1 MKKTYATPAVVMT
14 GTVVNETTNAITG
27 DAEPGGFK
35 SPVGGVGF
43 NL

>member
-14 GTVVNETTNAITG
+14 GTVVHETTNATGG

-35 SPVGGVGF
+35 SPAGGVGY